1 MSNFIWVRDKFLN
14 ADHIV
19 MIRECRTSFE
29 MNSEV
34 TLDIV
39 NANGTPKVILAEET
53 PEQLIEKICE
63 KESLDG

>member
-53 PEQLIEKICE
+53 PEQLIEKICGSE
-63 KESLDG
+63 ALE

>member
-53 PEQLIEKICE
+53 PEQLIEKICG
-63 KESLDG
+63 KEVWDE

>member
-1 MSNFIWVRDKFLN
+1 MSNFIWVRDRFLN

-53 PEQLIEKICE
+53 PEQLIEKICGSE
-63 KESLDG
+63 ALE

>member
-1 MSNFIWVRDKFLN
+1 MTNFVRVRDRWLN

-19 MIRECRTSFE
+19 YIRECRTSFE
-29 MNSEV
+29 MNSEI

-53 PEQLIEKICE
+53 PDQLIEKICG
-63 KESLDG
+63 KEVWDE